1 VSTTGSGVR
10 LFVSFPEELVE
21 RPMIYEIVRAYD
33 VVPNIRRANVEAHS
47 GWVILQLTGASD
59 QIDASITY
67 LEGLGCQVNRMEGDV
82 VEG

>member
-1 VSTTGSGVR
+1 

-47 GWVILQLTGASD
+47 GWVILELTGPNE
-59 QIDASITY
+59 QLDAAISY